1 MKYGLLFHYWMKEAG
16 KCDYFEVAKKIKAAG
31 FDVMEIDAGDLCNM
45 SDAEIAALRK
55 AVEDLGLEISV
66 NNGTGADVDPSSD
79 DPAIRAAGIAYLE
92 KVMHQMAK
100 LGTTTLIGGL
110 ISAWPV
116 DWNVDH
122 DKEKAWNNS
131 VASLKV
137 ACKTAEELGITL
149 HLEVLNRFESF
160 LVNDVEEGLR
170 FIEQVGSPNMKL
182 LVDTFHANIEE
193 DNVPDALR
201 RAGKNLGHMH
211 LGEANRKLP
220 GLGSLPWKE
229 MGEVLRELDFKGF
242 LCIEPFMLKNGPMGK
257 PVHLWRDFVPSDITD
272 EQYDQMLVDSLAF
285 LKKNFEA

>member
-1 MKYGLLFHYWMKEAG
+1 MKYGLLFHYWMTDDKSR
-16 KCDYFEVAKKIKAAG
+16 CDYFEVARKIKAAG
-31 FDVMEIDAGDLCNM
+31 FDVMEIDAGDLSKM
-45 SDAEIAALRK
+45 SDEEIAALRK
-55 AVEDLGLEISV
+55 AVEELGLEISV

-79 DPAIRAAGIAYLE
+79 DPAIREAGIKYLE
-92 KVMHQMAK
+92 KVMRQMVK
-100 LGTTTLIGGL
+100 IGSTTMIGGL

-122 DKEKAWNNS
+122 DKEAAWNHS
-131 VASLKV
+131 VESLRV

-160 LVNDVEEGLR
+160 LVNDVAEGLK

-193 DNVPDALR
+193 DSIPEALR
-201 RAGKNLGHMH
+201 LAGDKLGHMH
-211 LGEANRKLP
+211 LGEGNRKLP

-229 MGEVLRELDFKGF
+229 MGEVLRELDFKGY
-242 LCIEPFMLKNGPMGK
+242 LVIEPFMLKNGPFGK
-257 PVHLWRDFVPSDITD
+257 PVHLWRDFVPGITP
-272 EQYDQMLVDSLAF
+272 EEYDKLLTDSLAF